1 MVRNH
6 WKKLVV
12 AVFAAAVVAGGAIGV
27 AAAQQTPT
35 PSPGPAQQA
44 RQNFLNAL
52 AKRLNISVDQL
63 NQAITGARQDAGL
76 PAAPNGRGGFPG
88 GPGGNGRPG
97 GPGRF
102 GGRAFFGQ
110 EAQAVAQM
118 LGISVQQLRTELAGH
133 SLAQVAQNH
142 SHSAQD
148 VINTITNTANAR
160 IDQAV
165 SSGKLTS
172 DQGNQAKQR
181 IASSAPNLVNRTWPT
196 PGQRPQPTGT
206 PTTTS

>member
-1 MVRNH
+1 MVKNH

-52 AKRLNISVDQL
+52 AKRLNISTDQL

-76 PAAPNGRGGFPG
+76 PAGPNGQGGFPGGRG
-88 GPGGNGRPG
+88 GPGGNGGPRG
-97 GPGRF
+97 GF
-102 GGRAFFGQ
+102 GGRAFFGK
-110 EAQAVAQM
+110 EAQAVAQ
-118 LGISVQQLRTELAGH
+118 LFGISVQQLHTELAGH
-133 SLAQVAQNH
+133 SLAQVAGNH
-142 SHSAQD
+142 GHTAED
-148 VINTITNTANAR
+148 VVNTITSTANSN

-181 IASSAPNLVNRTWPT
+181 IADNAPNLVNRVWPT
-196 PGQRPQPTGT
+196 PGQRPQRTAT
-206 PTTTS
+206 PTTS

>member
-1 MVRNH
+1 
-6 WKKLVV
+6 
-12 AVFAAAVVAGGAIGV
+12 
-27 AAAQQTPT
+27 
-35 PSPGPAQQA
+35 
-44 RQNFLNAL
+44 
-52 AKRLNISVDQL
+52 
-63 NQAITGARQDAGL
+63 
-76 PAAPNGRGGFPG
+76 
-88 GPGGNGRPG
+88 
-97 GPGRF
+97 
-102 GGRAFFGQ
+102 
-110 EAQAVAQM
+110 VAQL

-142 SHSAQD
+142 GHSAQD
-148 VINTITNTANAR
+148 VITTITNTANSH

-181 IASSAPNLVNRTWPT
+181 VTNSVPNLVDRTWPS

>member
-1 MVRNH
+1 MVKNH

-52 AKRLNISVDQL
+52 AKRLNISTDQL

-76 PAAPNGRGGFPG
+76 PAGRNGQGGFPG
-88 GPGGNGRPG
+88 GPRGPRGG
-97 GPGRF
+97 F

-142 SHSAQD
+142 NHSAQD
-148 VINTITNTANAR
+148 VINSITGAANSR

-181 IASSAPNLVNRTWPT
+181 IANAAPNLVNRTWPT
-196 PGQRPQPTGT
+196 PGQRPQPTAT

>member
-1 MVRNH
+1 MVKNH

-63 NQAITGARQDAGL
+63 NQAIAGARQDAGL
-76 PAAPNGRGGFPG
+76 PAGPNGQGGFPG
-88 GPGGNGRPG
+88 GRGGV
-97 GPGRF
+97 

-110 EAQAVAQM
+110 EAQAVAQL
-118 LGISVQQLRTELAGH
+118 LGISVQQLHTELAGH
-133 SLAQVAQNH
+133 SLAQVAGNH
-142 SHSAQD
+142 GHSAQD
-148 VINTITNTANAR
+148 VINTITNTANSR

-181 IASSAPNLVNRTWPT
+181 IANEAPNLVDRTWPT
-196 PGQRPQPTGT
+196 PGQRPQRTAT
-206 PTTTS
+206 PTTS